1 MENSFI
7 ATQSISF
14 YYYSKLGQLQKRQ
27 GLIEDS
33 FIATQGIFLL
43 LLFEIR
49 PITGEAGVDG
59 G

>member
-1 MENSFI
+1 M
-7 ATQSISF
+7 
-14 YYYSKLGQLQKRQ
+14 
-27 GLIEDS
+27 EDS